1 MKKLLY
7 LFLTVLIVGC
17 SSDTKK
23 SNESWLFVHTADNAQ
38 VTTTTIVMPMTND
51 IFAFTDR
58 PYRKH
63 LYMNGKQYA
72 SLWSNDETNSFYT
85 DPPNAVLTWMDGDG
99 VEEVEVVITDADFDG
114 VNIIYT
120 INDTSGIITDNIEN
134 VSLFVDGVR
143 TPTSN
148 INSPTNNI
156 IIPESVY
163 SIGISSSVSSA
174 ISNPLK

>member
-1 MKKLLY
+1 MKKLIY
-7 LFLTVLIVGC
+7 IFLTVLIVGC

-120 INDTSGIITDNIEN
+120 IEN
-134 VSLFVDGVR
+134 TTIKAKQLLESVSLFVDPSEPLVEFKGYWHGPGSPEAP
-143 TPTSN
+143 TPALGHIQVT
-148 INSPTNNI
+148 
-156 IIPESVY
+156 
-163 SIGISSSVSSA
+163 
-174 ISNPLK
+174 PLGAR